1 MPSCQMQ
8 YKGYNLPMIKI
19 EDKKTFSHPNLFWLA
34 LSTQLRV
41 EAAELKKASS
51 SKGVGLVLEVPVGD
65 ASLIKE
71 KAESMEIL
79 AFLAREEIRRSAL
92 NEISSRAL
100 TPTDFDK
107 VLGVSEKLGCLEE
120 HFAKKPAQ
128 FMTSYLLP
136 WLSAKGE
143 GIDEFWRGALGKLGE

>member
-1 MPSCQMQ
+1 MQ
-8 YKGYNLPMIKI
+8 NKGYILPMLSI
-19 EDKKTFSHPNLFWLA
+19 EDKKNYSHPTLFWLA

-51 SKGVGLVLEVPVGD
+51 SKGSGLVLEVPAGD
-65 ASLIKE
+65 GSSIKE
-71 KAESMEIL
+71 KAESMETL

-92 NEISSRAL
+92 NDISSRAL

-120 HFAKKPAQ
+120 HFAKKPAR

-143 GIDEFWRGALGKLGE
+143 GIDLFWKDALKGVEE